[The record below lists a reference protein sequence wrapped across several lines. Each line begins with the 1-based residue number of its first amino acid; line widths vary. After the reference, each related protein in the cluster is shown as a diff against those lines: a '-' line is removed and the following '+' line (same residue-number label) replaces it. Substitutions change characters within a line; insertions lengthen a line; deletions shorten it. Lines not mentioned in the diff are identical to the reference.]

1 MLMGAGRFLKLF
13 AWWFDVT
20 GRRPKDLEASV
31 ADIWWLQTG
40 MGIALKHPEYAQA
53 WLASDTGM
61 EHWDF
66 LKAADSFVEAVPI
79 EMEL

>member
-1 MLMGAGRFLKLF
+1 MSVSGSRFLKLF
-13 AWWFDVT
+13 AWWLTAT
-20 GRRPKDLEASV
+20 GRGPRDLEAAV
-31 ADIWWLQTG
+31 TDIWWLQTG

>member
-1 MLMGAGRFLKLF
+1 MPVNADRYVELF
-13 AWWFDVT
+13 TWWFAET
-20 GRRPKDLEASV
+20 GRKPTALEAAV
-31 ADIWWLQTG
+31 TDVWWLQTG

-53 WLASDTGM
+53 WLASDPAM
-61 EHWDF
+61 QQWDF